1 MSPKHTRRRTIS
13 SKRNISRAELANWSG
28 VRSSTI
34 TRICN
39 GSLKDAVSPDG
50 VDVNNPLVLAWLRTH
65 GIDTLPPR
73 RRAAAT
79 GAKKIRSQK
88 SRVKTRETV
97 TAANNIENLED
108 LTVREVVMRYG
119 SVDGFKRFV
128 DSLKSI
134 SEFKYKD
141 LRSKV
146 QRGDLV
152 ERKKVSGLVFTLID
166 VAFSRLVTDV
176 PHSVSRAVI
185 AQVKT
190 GGDNVPARVQKIIR
204 DANSRVLLSVKQS
217 TKDLDILQD
226 EC

>member
-1 MSPKHTRRRTIS
+1 M
-13 SKRNISRAELANWSG
+13 
-28 VRSSTI
+28 
-34 TRICN
+34 CN
-39 GSLKDAVSPDG
+39 GSLKEAVSSDG
-50 VDVNNPLVLAWLRTH
+50 IDVHNPLVLEWLRKH
-65 GIDTLPPR
+65 DVDTLPPP
-73 RRAAAT
+73 RRAMP
-79 GAKKIRSQK
+79 GAGKKKPAQK
-88 SRVKTRETV
+88 SKKKVSETA
-97 TAANNIENLED
+97 TAANNLENLED

-190 GGDNVPARVQKIIR
+190 GGTNVPARVQKIIR
-204 DANSRVLLSVKQS
+204 DANSRVLLSVKQA